1 MVVCMWYNVYYI
13 KKFLFRN
20 APYNSCSDCDNQEGH
35 SADISILKI
44 FFLKLVDSYA
54 NHSLPCWICCDC
66 QTHMALVNLVV

>member
-1 MVVCMWYNVYYI
+1 MWYNVYYI

-20 APYNSCSDCDNQEGH
+20 APCSSCSDCDNREGH

-54 NHSLPCWICCDC
+54 NHSL
-66 QTHMALVNLVV
+66 V